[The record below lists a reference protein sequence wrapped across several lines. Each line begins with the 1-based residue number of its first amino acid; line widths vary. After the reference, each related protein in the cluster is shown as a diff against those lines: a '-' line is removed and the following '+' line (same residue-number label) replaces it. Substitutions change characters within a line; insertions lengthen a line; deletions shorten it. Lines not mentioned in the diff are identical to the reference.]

1 MAKLQS
7 LAPADKGSSGAGTA
21 DGMAVSV
28 AELLSLLAKLV
39 GDSHVGAA
47 LGGVGA
53 GAMRLQREREKERE
67 REGRER
73 ERERG
78 RTRGSFRA
86 SMYEPSSSQTA
97 TQVRSCC
104 RAATRRRG

>member
-67 REGRER
+67 RERER
-73 ERERG
+73 EREG
-78 RTRGSFRA
+78 ENSWFIQ
-86 SMYEPSSSQTA
+86 SLH
-97 TQVRSCC
+97 V
-104 RAATRRRG
+104 